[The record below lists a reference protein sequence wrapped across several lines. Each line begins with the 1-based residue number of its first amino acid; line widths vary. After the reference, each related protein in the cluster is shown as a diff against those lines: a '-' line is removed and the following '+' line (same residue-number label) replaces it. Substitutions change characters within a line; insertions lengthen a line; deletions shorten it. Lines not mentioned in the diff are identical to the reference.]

1 MLYLIKDVMNKNV
14 VTIDHKSSV
23 FEAAEAMAQDPDAA
37 GYVVVLQQ
45 GKPIGIVTERDI
57 VHKVIAQKVNP
68 ANAPVASIMS
78 TPLITIDPDADFLT
92 APELMQAHHISKL
105 VVVKDDILYGVITAK
120 VVATQC
126 TTYVHQT
133 VHDVIRWTG
142 FLV

>member
-133 VHDVIRWTG
+133 VRDVMRWTG
-142 FLV
+142 FGS